1 MSAVDILRGEDL
13 ERVWRQC
20 LDAWTSAT
28 ASEREACWN
37 SVASLRDQFLAVLA
51 DVTDPEE
58 QKTLVA
64 LFYAQVRCQWILLN
78 TRSGYQLAAGV
89 IDGSNHCRSGML
101 SAFLGQLEACMS
113 PANVASLSRFLAQ
126 PTRTDLLPES
136 EEPSPE
142 TASDIEE
149 DGLRR
154 VLADE
159 EVNELRSLVRALM
172 SERDSLEREL
182 AATRAGWLL
191 LEEHLGPGDARVLA
205 RRVQELQN
213 RVAAM
218 DDLQSMLEQTVALV
232 NV

>member
-1 MSAVDILRGEDL
+1 MDRLQGEDL

-20 LDAWTSAT
+20 LDAWTGAT

-37 SVASLRDQFLAVLA
+37 SIALLRDQFLAVLA
-51 DVTDPEE
+51 DVDNEEE
-58 QKTLVA
+58 QRTLIA

-101 SAFLGQLEACMS
+101 SAMLGQVETCIPA
-113 PANVASLSRFLAQ
+113 ANVATLSRFLAQ
-126 PTRTDLLPES
+126 PMRTDLLLETDEVP
-136 EEPSPE
+136 PE
-142 TASDIEE
+142 TVFDIAE

-172 SERDSLEREL
+172 AERDSLESQLVGFRE
-182 AATRAGWLL
+182 GWSL
-191 LEEHLGPGDARVLA
+191 LEENLGQGDARILA
-205 RRVQELQN
+205 HRVRELQR

-232 NV
+232 NI